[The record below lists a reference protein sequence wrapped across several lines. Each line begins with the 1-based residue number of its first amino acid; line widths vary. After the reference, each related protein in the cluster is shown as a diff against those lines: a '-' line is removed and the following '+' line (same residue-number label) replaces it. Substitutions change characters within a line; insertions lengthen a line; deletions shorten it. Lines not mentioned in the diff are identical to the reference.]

1 MTDKQSTGALQ
12 TELDGVMRELESD
25 ELDIDQAAE
34 LYERG
39 LKLLAE
45 LKARLEK
52 TENKITKLNET
63 FDA

>member
-1 MTDKQSTGALQ
+1 MADKQSTGELQ

-39 LKLLAE
+39 LKLVAE
-45 LKARLEK
+45 LKARLAK
-52 TENKITKLNET
+52 TENKITKLNDS

>member
-1 MTDKQSTGALQ
+1 MADKQSTGALQ
-12 TELDGVMRELESD
+12 TELDGVMRDLESD

-45 LKARLEK
+45 LKARLAK
-52 TENKITKLNET
+52 TENKITKLNDS